1 MRTLIVIMLNRLS
14 DDFQCKFVLFFVSS
28 ILSNSLAVRANATN
42 LQPLNTL
49 ADVKQPPVKK
59 KSAVLTQ
66 NVIEADP
73 SQLDS
78 PLETKLINRIDI
90 RCGVEAKN
98 NCIFDQNSPE
108 IRSIIQSVEGKSVT
122 LLDLKDI
129 ADRITKLYLKRGYIT
144 SRGNLLAQK
153 FTDGVAV
160 ITIVEGG
167 IEDIQIEGLK
177 LVKAEYIKSRI
188 RLARLDLL
196 NQYEIEERLKLLLTD
211 PLFKNIE
218 PTLRPGKKFGQSIL
232 FIKVTEADSL
242 NGSIGFDNFSAPGVG
257 SEQLKANL
265 TYRNW
270 NRSGDRLA
278 TNYKISTTGGSELYD
293 FAYAVPVN
301 ANDSSVQIHAALS
314 RFKVTD
320 PQLVKFNIHGNSNL
334 YEITYRQP
342 LIRSTKE
349 EFGLSL
355 GFSYQDG
362 QTFVLNQPTALAIGA
377 DVNGITRTSVIKLSQ
392 DYVKRDVNGTWSV
405 QSSLNFGTG
414 LFNATK
420 NIKPIPDSHFM
431 SFTAQAQRFQQLNPN
446 NFLIATLTTQLTPD
460 SLLSAQQF
468 LIGGESVRGFR
479 QNARYGDNG
488 ISLSV
493 EDRIV
498 LRRNQSGG
506 AVFQL
511 APFIDTGVV
520 WNQANNPSNTFRPT
534 QNFLAGVGIGM
545 IWNPDPQINIRVD
558 YSLPLV
564 KLTDRGNNLQDQAI
578 YVRASYG
585 F

>member
-1 MRTLIVIMLNRLS
+1 MVGDYGLN
-14 DDFQCKFVLFFVSS
+14 
-28 ILSNSLAVRANATN
+28 
-42 LQPLNTL
+42 
-49 ADVKQPPVKK
+49 PP
-59 KSAVLTQ
+59 
-66 NVIEADP
+66 
-73 SQLDS
+73 
-78 PLETKLINRIDI
+78 KLPK
-90 RCGVEAKN
+90 VALVPAAAH
-98 NCIFDQNSPE
+98 CIFDRNSPE
-108 IRSIIQSVEGKSVT
+108 IRSIVQSVEGKSVT

-129 ADRITKLYLKRGYIT
+129 ADRITKLYLKCGYIT
-144 SRGNLLAQK
+144 SSGNLLAQK

-196 NQYEIEERLKLLLTD
+196 DRYEVEERLKLLLTD

-218 PTLRPGKKFGQSIL
+218 PTLRPGKKIGQSIL

-242 NGSIGFDNFSAPGVG
+242 NGSVGFDNFSAPSVG

-270 NRSGDRLA
+270 NRSGDRLL

-301 ANDSSVQIHAALS
+301 ANDSSVQVHAAIS

-320 PQLVKFNIHGNSNL
+320 SQLVKFNIHGNSNL
-334 YEITYRQP
+334 YELTYRQP
-342 LIRSTKE
+342 VIRSTTE
-349 EFGLSL
+349 ELGFSL

-377 DVNGITRTSVIKLSQ
+377 DANGTTRTSVIKLSQ
-392 DYVKRDVNGTWSV
+392 DYVKRDLNGAWSV

-420 NIKPIPDSHFM
+420 NIKLIPDGHFM
-431 SFTAQAQRFQQLNPN
+431 SLTAQAQRFQQLNPN

-460 SLLSAQQF
+460 SLLPAQQF

-511 APFIDTGVV
+511 APFIDTGLV

-545 IWNPDPQINIRVD
+545 IWNPDSHVNIRMD